1 MRFRL
6 TGWALAEAGVA
17 QGSQAALA
25 PAVLDPRQTGH
36 LHRLHP
42 LHRRYGIDF
51 LDEGL
56 ISIYTTD
63 LFLPYVPFYHA
74 SSCEGEGC
82 KVK

>member
-42 LHRRYGIDF
+42 LHPRYSIDF
-51 LDEGL
+51 LDKD
-56 ISIYTTD
+56 YTITD
-63 LFLPYVPFYHA
+63 LFLPYVTFYHA